1 MNIENLK
8 KARYIFLDGYFNS
21 FHLFND
27 YKEEISKSIKT
38 NFELKFHNNKK
49 QNLFENDKNRK
60 ICIHYRSYNDVPLND
75 RHGNLVV
82 NDIYYKNAINFFIK
96 KYNDPSFIV
105 FSDNINEARKI
116 INTEKAIFVENDEE
130 LLPSQIKDFL
140 MMLKCDH
147 FIIANST
154 FSWWAA
160 YLANNKNKTVI
171 RPSEKFYAQNKN
183 FYPDEWIEI

>member
-1 MNIENLK
+1 
-8 KARYIFLDGYFNS
+8 
-21 FHLFND
+21 
-27 YKEEISKSIKT
+27 
-38 NFELKFHNNKK
+38 
-49 QNLFENDKNRK
+49 
-60 ICIHYRSYNDVPLND
+60 
-75 RHGNLVV
+75 
-82 NDIYYKNAINFFIK
+82 
-96 KYNDPSFIV
+96 
-105 FSDNINEARKI
+105 
-116 INTEKAIFVENDEE
+116 
-130 LLPSQIKDFL
+130 